1 MNRSSFFISLT
12 YFFLITSC
20 RQSNETLLNKA
31 NELDKKGEHNKAIDI
46 YTKIIKRNNRIQL
59 PYFNRGLTYL
69 KTKNYDKALAD
80 FNTIMSLHPTN
91 GGLIFTPN
99 PNFPYANETDK
110 MWVPYNDALLEG
122 AIAKYYMDSIKSSFN
137 DFQALIDINY
147 QKSNSLLWQG
157 MLWIKNGEN
166 DKACEAFIEAKQA
179 ASTYFDKDNS
189 DKMINSYCQKK

>member
-1 MNRSSFFISLT
+1 MNRRSVFISLIF
-12 YFFLITSC
+12 FFLITSC
-20 RQSNETLLNKA
+20 KQSNETLLDKA
-31 NELDKKGEHNKAIDI
+31 NELDKKGKHDKAIDI

-59 PYFNRGLTYL
+59 AYFNRGLTYL

-80 FNTIMSLHPTN
+80 FNKIMSLHPTRR
-91 GGLIFTPN
+91 GLIFIPN
-99 PNFPYANETDK
+99 PNSPFASEVDQ

-166 DKACEAFIEAKQA
+166 DKACEAFIMATQA
-179 ASTYFDKDNS
+179 ASTNFDKDQADN
-189 DKMINSYCQKK
+189 MIDNYCQKK